1 MTGVTDAGW
10 RTGLQDARGHRE
22 EGTSEGRASA
32 HWAPP
37 WPPRQPPQQGH
48 LLLTHPE
55 LRLLRGKAAS
65 PPKCIR
71 LETTLGFHPGQGTPE
86 PSRFLPPGEAVPTWK
101 PQRLPRASRLL
112 TQGGFRVWV
121 AGLKCCSQSPTQRQ
135 PRCGQGPG
143 DGTFKSPPDSSP
155 PPPAPFAGR
164 VSRGLTFRL
173 SQRTW
178 FQVQE
183 AQGDW
188 SPGDRDI
195 SASPGPG
202 PQSPWGFRS
211 GSGSVLPRRARCRA
225 VCGAVPGWPTTV
237 FLFLLIPP
245 HPRVGH

>member
-1 MTGVTDAGW
+1 MHSAGNH
-10 RTGLQDARGHRE
+10 ARI
-22 EGTSEGRASA
+22 
-32 HWAPP
+32 
-37 WPPRQPPQQGH
+37 
-48 LLLTHPE
+48 
-55 LRLLRGKAAS
+55 S
-65 PPKCIR
+65 P
-71 LETTLGFHPGQGTPE
+71 
-86 PSRFLPPGEAVPTWK
+86 
-101 PQRLPRASRLL
+101 
-112 TQGGFRVWV
+112 
-121 AGLKCCSQSPTQRQ
+121 
-135 PRCGQGPG
+135 GPG
-143 DGTFKSPPDSSP
+143 DSRAQQVLAARRGSSHLEAPEATKSQSSSDP
-155 PPPAPFAGR
+155 GRLQGLGGRTQVLLSEPHPEAAPMWPGPRRWDIQVPSRLFPAPAPFAGR